1 MAVFKIEKQKN
12 YTVMSNYHLQ
22 DKNLSYKAK
31 GLLSFMLS
39 LPEDWDYSLKGLVS
53 VSKENIKAIRTILNE
68 LKETGYL
75 EIIQTRGENGYYKYE
90 YIIRE
95 IPVKEMDKDN
105 PYTQKGYAVEGDT
118 EKGTQINTNKQNTK
132 EQIDK
137 IDKTINEEI
146 FSESNNE
153 EEMQKHHSITKDLVK
168 RKYLELDDVEL
179 YKYDKLFKQLL
190 KQYDF
195 TDIVTI
201 THYIISSVVK
211 RHFFDENDNKIDNKF
226 GYLKKSITN
235 NIDRFNNNEIE
246 WDEELGWFKET
257 VSEYDRDFY
266 DDYELP
272 Y

>member
-12 YTVMSNYHLQ
+12 YTVMSNHHLQ

-90 YIIRE
+90 YVIRE
-95 IPVKEMDKDN
+95 IPEKEIDKVHPD
-105 PYTQKGYAVEGDT
+105 TQKGYAVEGESVKD
-118 EKGTQINTNKQNTK
+118 TQINTNKQNTK

-146 FSESNNE
+146 YSETEDLE
-153 EEMQKHHSITKDLVK
+153 ENKNHHSITKDLIK
-168 RKYLELDDVEL
+168 RKYLDNDDIEL
-179 YKYDKLFKQLL
+179 YKYDNLFKDLL
-190 KQYDF
+190 RQYNF

-201 THYIISSVVK
+201 THYITSSVVK
-211 RHFFDENDNKIDNKF
+211 RHFLDEYDDIIDNKF
-226 GYLKKSITN
+226 GYLKKSIIN

-246 WDEELGWFKET
+246 WDEELGWFREPEPDYEK
-257 VSEYDRDFY
+257 DFY

>member
-75 EIIQTRGENGYYKYE
+75 EIIQTRGGNGYYKYE

-95 IPVKEMDKDN
+95 IPIIEINKDI
-105 PYTQKGYAVEGDT
+105 PYTQKGYAVEGDA
-118 EKGTQINTNKQNTK
+118 EKDTQINTNKQNTK

-146 FSESNNE
+146 SLKSCDE
-153 EEMQKHHSITKDLVK
+153 EIKKHHSITNDLIK
-168 RKYLELDDVEL
+168 RKYLDLDDIEL
-179 YKYDKLFKQLL
+179 YKYDKLFKNLL
-190 KQYDF
+190 KQYQF

-201 THYIISSVVK
+201 THYITSNVVK
-211 RHFFDENDNKIDNKF
+211 RHFLDEYNEKIDNKF
-226 GYLKKSITN
+226 GYLKKSIIN
-235 NIDRFNNNEIE
+235 NIDRFNKNEIE
-246 WDEELGWFKET
+246 WDEELGWFKEI
-257 VSEYDRDFY
+257 EYNDESLDG
-266 DDYELP
+266 YELL

>member
-137 IDKTINEEI
+137 DDKTKKSSFFDAEEHNPLTIDLLNRQFINELDTQI
-146 FSESNNE
+146 F
-153 EEMQKHHSITKDLVK
+153 
-168 RKYLELDDVEL
+168 Y
-179 YKYDKLFKQLL
+179 YDKLFDELL
-190 KQYDF
+190 QEHSFKDLVM
-195 TDIVTI
+195 IN
-201 THYIISSVVK
+201 HYIIPRVIERGFK
-211 RHFFDENDNKIDNKF
+211 DEYGEDIENKF
-226 GYLKKSITN
+226 GYFKNSILN
-235 NIDRFNNNEIE
+235 NIDKLKNNEIE
-246 WDEELGWFKET
+246 WDEETGWFKELKI
-257 VSEYDRDFY
+257 SDLEKDN
-266 DDYELP
+266 DYEIDI
-272 Y
+272 